1 MKTWEYMI
9 VSASGIGAKT
19 ELAMMNDLGG
29 DGWELATTV
38 KQEDAIFHYFKRP
51 LGSLRWVDREDI
63 TGAEIEKALAGDNGE
78 GDKDVIVDAITQQ
91 AAAQTR

>member
-9 VSASGIGAKT
+9 VSATGIGVKT
-19 ELAMMNDLGG
+19 ELAMMDDLGG

-38 KQEDAIFHYFKRP
+38 KQDANIVHYFKRP
-51 LGSLRWVDREDI
+51 TEDRWYVEREDV
-63 TGAEIEKALAGDNGE
+63 TADQIELALTGDNGE

-91 AAAQTR
+91 AAAQAR